1 MGSWICYK
9 ILNDSILQSSLKLS
23 KNAWYSLWGEK
34 ESENTNLLAKLNK
47 TSFVRAIEKFFSNNY
62 IQQIW
67 RVIST
72 GAIYWPNFPH
82 SSLNIKYE
90 V

>member
-1 MGSWICYK
+1 MPDTLCG
-9 ILNDSILQSSLKLS
+9 
-23 KNAWYSLWGEK
+23 GEK

-47 TSFVRAIEKFFSNNY
+47 TSFVRAIENNY

>member
-1 MGSWICYK
+1 MG
-9 ILNDSILQSSLKLS
+9 
-23 KNAWYSLWGEK
+23 GEK

-47 TSFVRAIEKFFSNNY
+47 TSFVRAIENNY

>member
-1 MGSWICYK
+1 MPDTLCG
-9 ILNDSILQSSLKLS
+9 
-23 KNAWYSLWGEK
+23 GEK